1 MTSKM
6 LGRFIA
12 VLTVA
17 LSSQLVCAADAPVD
31 KMLAEADSAYSA
43 GEYSEAVRIYG
54 DVASRQGTSASLL
67 VNLGNAYV
75 KSGDLGRGR
84 LAYER
89 ALLENPGEKEARN
102 NIDYIETRVSDNNR
116 AEAKG
121 SKVSVSP
128 ESESF
133 FSMMKT
139 YVTRRHTSDAWAWW
153 GASFFILAILCLAL
167 YLFSSE
173 VVIRKIGFFAG
184 IGAGVLC
191 VIAMVCAFSAASAL
205 ENNDEGVITAY
216 KVNLLDSP
224 DENGKK
230 SKYPLTRGTL
240 MKVLDEERDD
250 AGKVMWY
257 KVRLNSD
264 FVGWIRPADFETVA
278 M

>member
-1 MTSKM
+1 MTSKK
-6 LGRFIA
+6 LGRIIA

-31 KMLAEADSAYSA
+31 QMLAEADSAYSA

-54 DVASRQGTSASLL
+54 DVAAKQGTSAPLL

-75 KSGDLGRGR
+75 KAGDLGRGR
-84 LAYER
+84 LAFER
-89 ALLENPGEKEARN
+89 ALRENPGEKEARN
-102 NIDYIETRVSDNNR
+102 NIEYIETRVSDNNR

-133 FSMMKT
+133 FSMVKT
-139 YVTRRHTSDAWAWW
+139 YITRSHTSDTWAWW
-153 GASFFILAILCLAL
+153 GASFFILAIACLAL

-173 VVIRKIGFFAG
+173 VMLRKIGFFGG

-250 AGKVMWY
+250 AGKVVWY

-264 FVGWIRPADFETVA
+264 IVGWIRPGDFETVA

>member
-1 MTSKM
+1 MTIKN
-6 LGRFIA
+6 LGIIIA
-12 VLTVA
+12 VLTVM
-17 LSSQLVCAADAPVD
+17 LSSGLTAVAEVPADM
-31 KMLAEADSAYSA
+31 MLAKADSAYSA

-54 DVASRQGTSASLL
+54 DIAAKHGTSAALL

-75 KSGDLGRGR
+75 KAGDLGRGR

-89 ALLENPGEKEARN
+89 ALLEDPSEKEARN
-102 NIDYIETRVSDNNR
+102 NIAYIETRVSDNNH

-128 ESESF
+128 DTASF
-133 FSMMKT
+133 FSAVKT
-139 YVTRRHTSDAWAWW
+139 YITRRISSDTWAWW
-153 GASFFILAILCLAL
+153 GASLFILAIACLSL
-167 YLFSSE
+167 YTFSSE
-173 VVIRKIGFFAG
+173 VVLRKIGFFGG
-184 IGAGVLC
+184 IGAGALC
-191 VIAMVCAFSAASAL
+191 VLTMIFAFSAASAL
-205 ENNDEGVITAY
+205 ENNDEGVVTAY

-240 MKVLDEERDD
+240 MKVLDVEIDED
-250 AGKVMWY
+250 GKVLWY

-264 FVGWIRPADFETVA
+264 FVGWIRPTDFETVK

>member
-1 MTSKM
+1 MTSKKF
-6 LGRFIA
+6 GRIIA
-12 VLTVA
+12 VLTVV
-17 LSSQLVCAADAPVD
+17 LSSQLNSAAEVSVD
-31 KMLAEADSAYSA
+31 KILAKADSAYSA

-54 DVASRQGTSASLL
+54 EVAAKQGTSASLL
-67 VNLGNAYV
+67 VNIGNAYV
-75 KSGDLGRGR
+75 KAGDLGRGR
-84 LAYER
+84 LAFER
-89 ALLENPGEKEARN
+89 ALLEDPGEKEARN
-102 NIDYIETRVSDNNR
+102 NIEYIETRVIDNNR

-133 FSMMKT
+133 FSMVET
-139 YVTRRHTSDAWAWW
+139 YVTRRHTSDTWAWW
-153 GASFFILAILCLAL
+153 GASLFILAIACVAL

-173 VVIRKIGFFAG
+173 VMIRKIGFFGG

-205 ENNDEGVITAY
+205 ENNDDGVITAY

-240 MKVLDEERDD
+240 MKVLDVEKDED
-250 AGKVMWY
+250 GKTVWY

-264 FVGWIRPADFETVA
+264 FVGWIRYADFETIA